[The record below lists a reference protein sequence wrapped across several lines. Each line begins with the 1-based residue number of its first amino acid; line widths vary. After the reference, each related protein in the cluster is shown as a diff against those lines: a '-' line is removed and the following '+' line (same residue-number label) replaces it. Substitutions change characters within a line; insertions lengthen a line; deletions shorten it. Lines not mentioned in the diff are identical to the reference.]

1 MYKIPLTLWSCIEVN
16 REIEV
21 NRSCIE
27 VNRDRGQFHIIS
39 CVPTWLPNASIIN
52 SAPALTILQGYSLQ
66 QQQQQQSHLPQQQ
79 RQLQGPSAGTYD
91 RMADDIER
99 LQLGE
104 QEYARWVGDIIRWAA
119 IPSETVESQQIVN
132 NI

>member
-1 MYKIPLTLWSCIEVN
+1 
-16 REIEV
+16 
-21 NRSCIE
+21 
-27 VNRDRGQFHIIS
+27 
-39 CVPTWLPNASIIN
+39 
-52 SAPALTILQGYSLQ
+52 
-66 QQQQQQSHLPQQQ
+66 
-79 RQLQGPSAGTYD
+79 
-91 RMADDIER
+91 MADDIER